1 MDWASQ
7 EGAMVMNIE
16 AKDPSTPLSS
26 PDSPTDQET
35 NNVDAE
41 KSKNRHQED
50 VGAGQSSNTKPSI
63 TAAHVPDAP
72 AKQDPTQNTSKK
84 EDTQKA
90 SASEHSPTKGAA
102 PAPPSMSDKARR
114 YLKPA
119 IGVLLLAAA
128 AVAGYFIWQHYHAK
142 GLGEGFA
149 SGNGRIEAV
158 ELDIAAKSPGRIRA
172 MYADEGDVVIAG
184 QVVVR
189 MDTDVLRAQLRQ
201 AQAEESQARNATNTA
216 IALVAQHESER
227 SAEAAIVVQREA
239 ELAVAEKTEER
250 TRILTGHHAASM
262 QELDEEVARRRE
274 ATAAVASAKAQ
285 LQALQ
290 STINAANYQIFGAQS
305 HVAAIQASE
314 GQIQAQI
321 DDTVLKAVRSGRVQ
335 YRIAQLGEV
344 VGAGGKV
351 LSMIDLSDVTI
362 TFFLPEASAGRVSIG
377 SEVHVVLD
385 ASPKD
390 VIPATVTFVASVA
403 QFTPKSVETQ
413 SEREKLVFRVK
424 ARIDPEILRQHASQ
438 IKSGVPGMAYVRLDP
453 NVAWPTELTVRSQR

>member
-1 MDWASQ
+1 
-7 EGAMVMNIE
+7 MNIE
-16 AKDPSTPLSS
+16 TTDPGTPISS
-26 PDSPTDQET
+26 PDSPTYQKPNDA
-35 NNVDAE
+35 DAE
-41 KSKNRHQED
+41 DSNPGRPED
-50 VGAGQSSNTKPSI
+50 AGAERPPRTEPSTKTVPI
-63 TAAHVPDAP
+63 PDAS
-72 AKQDPTQNTSKK
+72 AKQAPTQNAAET
-84 EDTQKA
+84 EDSRKA
-90 SASEHSPTKGAA
+90 SVSEPPPRKVE
-102 PAPPSMSDKARR
+102 APPPPSASDKVRR

-119 IGVLLLAAA
+119 LGVLLLALV
-128 AVAGYFIWQHYHAK
+128 AVAAYFIWQHYRAK

-158 ELDIAAKSPGRIRA
+158 ELDIAAKAPGRISE
-172 MYADEGDVVIAG
+172 MYAEEGDVVVAG
-184 QVVVR
+184 QVVAR
-189 MDTDVLRAQLRQ
+189 MDTDVLRAQMRQ
-201 AQAEESQARNATNTA
+201 VQAEESQARSATNTTMA
-216 IALVAQHESER
+216 MVAQHESEQ
-227 SAEAAIVVQREA
+227 SAETAIVVQREA

-250 TRILTGHHAASM
+250 TRILSGKRAASI

-274 ATAAVASAKAQ
+274 AAAALAAAKAQ
-285 LQALQ
+285 LQASQ
-290 STINAANYQIFGAQS
+290 STINAANYQVLGAQS

-314 GQIQAQI
+314 GQIQAQM

-335 YRIAQLGEV
+335 YRIAQPGEV

-424 ARIDPEILRQHASQ
+424 ARISPEILRQRASQ
-438 IKSGVPGMAYVRLDP
+438 IKSGVPGVAYVRLDP
-453 NVAWPTELTVRSQR
+453 NVAWPTQLAVRSQQ